1 MTRRANTP
9 ITPSSFPSKWWR
21 LGLAGLGAS
30 FATAA
35 ALAQT
40 AAAPGA
46 AEPEPEPYVDRVME
60 GLPDP
65 DGALQLKS
73 SEYNEA
79 GWPRSWRV
87 DYSLF
92 RQTGGGDSTS
102 RALGLG
108 GFIDTPNHGAL
119 SVNANLVQ
127 QQSNAPGNQA
137 QNSGSTWR
145 IDQRGLPLDGGWFA
159 NHNAGDIN
167 TVSTRL
173 ARGTGRVSVP
183 ATPIRG
189 VGGQWYLND
198 TIDLNAAAGRTGL
211 FSGLDAAGFQT
222 SGGSIGSAGA
232 QFRLPIGNALGA
244 GSRSDAAIQLIDG
257 KNISDGAGFGN
268 ALNTRGYFAAA
279 SWEGAAP
286 WGPGLATGYGA
297 ASERVGGLRLQA
309 NVVRSDA
316 TQGGAATGLWA
327 DAAWRTERW
336 RNTAGVFRFEPNL
349 RWGTTVLASDLQGV
363 YWQADTST
371 RQWQAGFAAE
381 LSDSVSGGAGGG
393 GSGRSAFINVNGRY
407 LLDSRNSVGAA
418 LSFRTISS
426 PGQSAQLSWSRT
438 GDWGQT
444 QWRGDLANA
453 SGIRT
458 TRLGV
463 DQSWPVTLPASF
475 NTSLAWE
482 RMSGSVSPTTG
493 LIWGVLGTLSPWSQ
507 WSLDGS
513 VRGARRSD
521 GGESL
526 NANVGVSWQPYGGWS
541 LTLRYTES
549 RGQEPLPALVVSALT
564 TATQQAI
571 AATQTNRS
579 VQLLL
584 RYEDRAGT
592 SVAPLGG
599 LPGTGSGGLTGAVF
613 FDADGNGRREASE
626 GGVPGVTVVLD
637 RRYVTKTDSQGRYE
651 FPFVAAGEHLIEVS
665 PDNVP
670 LPWSPV
676 LREPAKTVVMVRQTH
691 SLDFAVQRER

>member
-1 MTRRANTP
+1 MKRRAHTP
-9 ITPSSFPSKWWR
+9 IIPSSFPPKWWR
-21 LGLAGLGAS
+21 IGLVGLGAG
-30 FATAA
+30 FATAT
-35 ALAQT
+35 ALAQAT
-40 AAAPGA
+40 ATPATDQ
-46 AEPEPEPYVDRVME
+46 PYVDRVME
-60 GLPDP
+60 GVPDP

-92 RQTGGGDSTS
+92 KQSGGGDTTS
-102 RALGLG
+102 RALGIG
-108 GFIDTPNHGAL
+108 GFVDTPNHGAL

-145 IDQRGLPLDGGWFA
+145 IDQRALPLDDGWFA

-189 VGGQWYLND
+189 IGGQWYLND
-198 TIDLNAAAGRTGL
+198 AVDLNAAAGRTGL

-232 QFRLPIGNALGA
+232 QFRLPTGDALGA
-244 GSRSDAAIQLIDG
+244 GSRTDAAFQLIDG

-268 ALNTRGYFAAA
+268 ALNTRAYFAAA

-286 WGPGLATGYGA
+286 WGPGLATGYGSP
-297 ASERVGGLRLQA
+297 SERIGGLRMQA
-309 NVVRSDA
+309 NVVRSDS
-316 TQGGAATGLWA
+316 TQGGVATGLWL

-371 RQWQAGFAAE
+371 RQWQAGYAVE
-381 LSDSVSGGAGGG
+381 LSDSVSRAGAGSGA
-393 GSGRSAFINVNGRY
+393 SGRSAFINVNGRY

-418 LSFRTISS
+418 LSFRTITS
-426 PGQSAQLSWSRT
+426 PGQSAQLSWSRAS
-438 GDWGQT
+438 DWGQT
-444 QWRGDLANA
+444 QWRADLANA
-453 SGIRT
+453 SGVRT

-463 DQSWPVTLPASF
+463 DQSWPVVLPATF
-475 NTSLAWE
+475 GTSLAWE
-482 RMSGSVSPTTG
+482 RMSGNVSPTTG
-493 LIWGVLGTLSPWSQ
+493 LIWGILGTLSPWSQ

-521 GGESL
+521 GGESV
-526 NANVGVSWQPYGGWS
+526 NANVGVSWQPYGGWTLS
-541 LTLRYTES
+541 LRYTES

-564 TATQQAI
+564 AATQQAI
-571 AATQTNRS
+571 ATTQTNRS
-579 VQLLL
+579 IQLLL

-592 SVAPLGG
+592 STAPLGG
-599 LPGTGSGGLTGAVF
+599 LPGTGSGGLTGTVF
-613 FDADGNGRREASE
+613 FDADSNGRREASE
-626 GGVPGVTVVLD
+626 GGVPGVTVILD
-637 RRYVTKTDSQGRYE
+637 RRYVTRTDSQGRYE
-651 FPFVAAGEHLIEVS
+651 FPYVAAGEHLIEVS

-676 LREPAKTVVMVRQTH
+676 LRDPAKTVILVRQTN